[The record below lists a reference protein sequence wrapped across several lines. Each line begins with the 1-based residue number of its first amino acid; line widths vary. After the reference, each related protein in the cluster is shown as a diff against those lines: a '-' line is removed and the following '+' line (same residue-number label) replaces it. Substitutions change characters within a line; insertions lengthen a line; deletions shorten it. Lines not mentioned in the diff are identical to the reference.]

1 MEQSLNL
8 KTLDEYKN
16 FIVDVKSKI
25 NYSQT
30 KIASTVN
37 SALLMFYW
45 ELGKMISLKQK
56 ETAWGSKFIEQMAQ
70 DLKKELPALKGFSRT
85 NLFYIK
91 KFYESYSTSLV
102 QLSGGQNDK
111 IESIHLRYFK
121 L

>member
-1 MEQSLNL
+1 MKQLNL
-8 KTLDEYKN
+8 NTIKEYKN
-16 FIVDVKSKI
+16 FIVDVKLKI

-45 ELGKMISLKQK
+45 ELGEMISLKQR

-70 DLKKELPALKGFSRT
+70 DLKKSFMQHH
-85 NLFYIK
+85 
-91 KFYESYSTSLV
+91 LV
-102 QLSGGQNDK
+102 QLSGGLNDK
-111 IESIHLRYFK
+111 VESIHLRYFK